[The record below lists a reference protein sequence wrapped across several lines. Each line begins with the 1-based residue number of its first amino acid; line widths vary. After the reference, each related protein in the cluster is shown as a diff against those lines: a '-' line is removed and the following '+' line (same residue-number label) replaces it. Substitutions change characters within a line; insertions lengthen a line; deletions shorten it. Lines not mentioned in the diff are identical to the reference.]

1 MEFINE
7 YGLLVAIATPVA
19 VVAIIN
25 VMLAFGGESGTLLLP
40 TLKDYPAVLEQ
51 DAAVVAAAPAEVADL
66 VQARS
71 AERSPVQMG
80 FDEADELLA
89 RQAA

>member
-19 VVAIIN
+19 VVGIIN
-25 VMLAFGGESGTLLLP
+25 VLLAFGGEAGTLLLP
-40 TLKDYPAVLEQ
+40 SLEAYPAVLDSQ
-51 DAAVVAAAPAEVADL
+51 PAASEAARAEVSELPVAHRAAPA
-66 VQARS
+66 
-71 AERSPVQMG
+71 PVVSG
-80 FDEADELLA
+80 FDEADEMLA

>member
-19 VVAIIN
+19 VIAIIN
-25 VMLAFGGESGTLLLP
+25 VVLAFGGETGTLLLP
-40 TLKDYPAVLEQ
+40 TLKGYPAVLEQ
-51 DAAVVAAAPAEVADL
+51 GAAVVAPAPAEVAEL
-66 VQARS
+66 VQVRRV
-71 AERSPVQMG
+71 ERAPVDSG
-80 FDEADELLA
+80 FEEADEMLA